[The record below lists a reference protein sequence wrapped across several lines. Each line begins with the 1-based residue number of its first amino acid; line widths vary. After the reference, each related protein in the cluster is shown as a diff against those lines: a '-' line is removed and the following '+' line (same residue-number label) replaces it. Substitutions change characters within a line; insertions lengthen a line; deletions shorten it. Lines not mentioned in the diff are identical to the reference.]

1 MEQTP
6 FSSNMGTTV
15 WFIFSLWLFHLF
27 HWDGIRDFQ
36 NNFLMTSE
44 ELVIESCGVVT
55 FETLVSHIIVMS
67 PVLDITGQ
75 TSISVF

>member
-1 MEQTP
+1 MSICVPYRIQRNYLARKLC
-6 FSSNMGTTV
+6 S
-15 WFIFSLWLFHLF
+15 I
-27 HWDGIRDFQ
+27 